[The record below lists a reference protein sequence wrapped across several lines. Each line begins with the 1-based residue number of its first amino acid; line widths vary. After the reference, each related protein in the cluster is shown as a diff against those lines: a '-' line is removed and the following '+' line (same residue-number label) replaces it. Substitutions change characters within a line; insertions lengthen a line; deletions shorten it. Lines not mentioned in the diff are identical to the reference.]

1 MKLFSLR
8 LTTLKSKLFAIV
20 FASLIVRFIAFF
32 LLPSNPTVALAPDEG
47 GYAEIV
53 RLILNDQLN
62 APYQGLYFI
71 SRPLV
76 LPATALHNI
85 GIEPLSSVR
94 IIASMYGALTLIL
107 MAFLIIKCVNKYST
121 YYSELTLKRSNLI
134 IGLFFVF
141 AFLPS
146 HFLWSTLGL
155 RESPME
161 FWVLCSLAAIFLAVN
176 LQEKV
181 TVTSA
186 FLLTISIVLLF
197 NTRPQVAWVLTVTI
211 FIFLVFSNK
220 RRVAVVLALLTL
232 MASGVGYASV
242 VLQKHDL
249 FELVATD
256 ASATDVSATDVSA
269 TDASATDA
277 SATDASATDASATD
291 ASACKDS
298 NQIIVLQG
306 KEYKC
311 IKTGTKRDL
320 YDLQN
325 PGRIIVEE
333 TSAIPDRH
341 KGNQV
346 AAASAIQTLSCP
358 VTEES
363 EPDKY
368 FCLAWRS
375 PYMAA
380 TFLFRPLIGIDT
392 TSASSL
398 FASIENIAWLGAFVF
413 IIIMFIKKR
422 RLAFIGPL
430 APSLIFF
437 ILYCV
442 GAGSYE
448 GNMGTAFRHK
458 SLILWVILLLLASVI
473 FAEER
478 PKSRNESA

>member
-8 LTTLKSKLFAIV
+8 LTTLKSKLYAIV
-20 FASLIVRFIAFF
+20 FASFVVRVIGFF
-32 LLPSNPTVALAPDEG
+32 LLPSEPTVALAPDEG
-47 GYAEIV
+47 GYAEIA
-53 RLILNDQLN
+53 RLVASEQ
-62 APYQGLYFI
+62 PTTSYGGLYFV
-71 SRPLV
+71 SRTLV
-76 LPATALHNI
+76 LPAAALNNF
-85 GIEPLSSVR
+85 GIDPLSSVR
-94 IIASMYGALTLIL
+94 INASIYGALTLIL
-107 MAFLIIKCVNKYST
+107 VAFLIIQFVDKHSI
-121 YYSELTLKRSNLI
+121 YSELTLKTSNLI

-146 HFLWSTLGL
+146 HLLWSILGL

-161 FWVLCSLAAIFLAVN
+161 FWVLCSLSAVFLAVN

-181 TVTSA
+181 TLPIA
-186 FLLTISIVLLF
+186 LLLTISITLLF

-211 FIFLVFSNK
+211 LFFLIFSIK
-220 RRVAVVLALLTL
+220 RRVSLTLALLTL
-232 MASGVGYASV
+232 ISSGVGYASV
-242 VLQKHDL
+242 VVQKQDVYA
-249 FELVATD
+249 LVATD
-256 ASATDVSATDVSA
+256 GNATDSSATDG
-269 TDASATDA
+269 
-277 SATDASATDASATD
+277 
-291 ASACKDS
+291 SACKDS

-311 IKTGTKRDL
+311 TKTGTRRDL
-320 YDLQN
+320 SDLQN
-325 PGRIIVEE
+325 PGEIIVEE
-333 TSAIPDRH
+333 TIAIPDRH

-346 AAASAIQTLSCP
+346 AAASAIQTLPCP

-363 EPDKY
+363 ETDKF

-375 PYMAA
+375 PYMVA

-392 TSASSL
+392 TSTSSL
-398 FASIENIAWLGAFVF
+398 IAGVENIAWLGAFVF
-413 IIIMFIKKR
+413 IIIMIIKKR

-458 SLILWVILLLLASVI
+458 SLTLWVILLLLASVI
-473 FAEER
+473 VAEKR

>member
-1 MKLFSLR
+1 MKLFKLK
-8 LTTLKSKLFAIV
+8 LTTLKSKLYAIV
-20 FASLIVRFIAFF
+20 LASLIVRLIAYF
-32 LLPSNPTVALAPDEG
+32 LLPSKPTVALAPDEG

-62 APYQGLYFI
+62 APYRGLYFI

-181 TVTSA
+181 TVPSA
-186 FLLTISIVLLF
+186 CLLTISIILLF

-249 FELVATD
+249 FELVT
-256 ASATDVSATDVSA
+256 
-269 TDASATDA
+269 TDA

-298 NQIIVLQG
+298 DQIIVLQG

-311 IKTGTKRDL
+311 TKTGTRRDL
-320 YDLQN
+320 SNLQN
-325 PGRIIVEE
+325 PGEIIFEE
-333 TSAIPDRH
+333 TIAIPDRH

-346 AAASAIQTLSCP
+346 AAASAIQTLPCP

-363 EPDKY
+363 ETDKF

-375 PYMAA
+375 PYMVA
-380 TFLFRPLIGIDT
+380 TFLFRPLIGVDT

-398 FASIENIAWLGAFVF
+398 IAAVENIAWLGAFIY
-413 IIIMFIKKR
+413 IIIMIIKKR

-430 APSLIFF
+430 ATSLIFF

-458 SLILWVILLLLASVI
+458 SLILWVVLLLLASAIV
-473 FAEER
+473 AEKR
-478 PKSRNESA
+478 PKSRNESAQKGV